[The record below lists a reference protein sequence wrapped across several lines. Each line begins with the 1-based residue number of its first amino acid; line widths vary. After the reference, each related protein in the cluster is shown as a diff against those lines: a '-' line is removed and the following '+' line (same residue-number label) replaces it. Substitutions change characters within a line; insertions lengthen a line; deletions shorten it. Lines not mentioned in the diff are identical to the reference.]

1 MSQQLL
7 IKAVSFSQ
15 TPSEEV
21 YIKYDATTSTLKL
34 INNKKDGN
42 ITLEA
47 DNINLISK
55 QKLVLSMDGD
65 YGGTGAQLIAYDV
78 NGAKWTPYTVP
89 KKEKDQDQE
98 DRILELEKKINEL
111 TKKLNA
117 FDFEIIEVPKEDKL

>member
-55 QKLVLSMDGD
+55 QKLILQMDGD
-65 YGGTGAQLIAYDV
+65 YGGTGAQLIAYDLTG
-78 NGAKWTPYTVP
+78 GARWTPYTP
-89 KKEKDQDQE
+89 KKDQDQE